1 MYTVRRKIQFFYV
14 KYPHTVDGQS
24 SLMTKFLKIIFG
36 IFATVRTYVVHDY
49 THVQAGWNSVRC
61 KKNHAEFDNRLH
73 QRAILR
79 CLIVQCAGI
88 LSDTTICH
96 FLIGRRD
103 SFLISD

>member
-1 MYTVRRKIQFFYV
+1 
-14 KYPHTVDGQS
+14 
-24 SLMTKFLKIIFG
+24 MTKFLKIIFS
-36 IFATVRTYVVHDY
+36 IFATVRTYVVHDS
-49 THVQAGWNSVRC
+49 THVHTGRMEFSALQ
-61 KKNHAEFDNRLH
+61 KNHAEFDNRLH

-79 CLIVQCAGI
+79 GLIVQV

>member
-1 MYTVRRKIQFFYV
+1 
-14 KYPHTVDGQS
+14 
-24 SLMTKFLKIIFG
+24 MTKFLKIIFS
-36 IFATVRTYVVHDY
+36 IFATVRTRTYVVHDS
-49 THVQAGWNSVRC
+49 THVHCTLYRQDGIQCTA

-79 CLIVQCAGI
+79 CLIVQV

-103 SFLISD
+103 NFLISDWMLEQFTNF